1 MNRGSNG
8 ALSWAGVLAL
18 AVLLPAVNGEKA
30 HGYSSPEEL
39 ALSADGRWLYAACGD
54 SDEVVAIDTVTS
66 RVKGRINVGRRP
78 RGLAVDPSSGHV
90 FVANSWGD
98 SVTEIDTA
106 AMRAIRTMP
115 VGSEPVGVALD
126 TSAHRLYVANRISGD
141 VSVLDLDGSRDFPS
155 IPVGP
160 GASYVAAAGGGRI
173 YVTRV
178 FPDVADI
185 RDVPQNEIVGID
197 TSARKIAVR
206 FPLPG
211 VAATFHVTLAS
222 GIGAGVAAIL
232 RPKNLLPT
240 ARVEHGGIFGNSL
253 AVFGPKPAQ
262 VVSLPLDEIENSFAQ
277 PFDVAVTPGFAKI
290 FVSASGADEVAVLD
304 GRRVL
309 ALSKRTAAL
318 TNDLSAAANY
328 TIARIPV
335 GHNPRGLALSPD
347 GKRLYVAN
355 RLDDTVTYIDTAR
368 NSVAGTIQ
376 LGQSTTLTPERR
388 GERNFYSARFS
399 FARQF
404 SCSSCHLDAISDGL
418 SWDLE
423 QDGFGLDIVSTKSL
437 EALAES
443 APYKWNGTTPDLETE
458 CGQLS
463 ERYFFRSQGFRGQE
477 LTDVVSFLKSI
488 PVRPNRSRL
497 PSGQLTP
504 GQARGKAIFLRK
516 TTNDGRTIL
525 PILRCD
531 GCHYGPVFTSN
542 QSVDVG
548 TRRASDRSGL
558 FDTPQ
563 LVNLAYKRSY
573 LHDGSAKTLKDL
585 LSLFNPRDLHGV
597 TSDLSSAE
605 LDDLIEYLKTL

>member
-1 MNRGSNG
+1 
-8 ALSWAGVLAL
+8 
-18 AVLLPAVNGEKA
+18 
-30 HGYSSPEEL
+30 
-39 ALSADGRWLYAACGD
+39 
-54 SDEVVAIDTVTS
+54 VVIDTVTS
-66 RVKGRINVGRRP
+66 RVAGRIKVGRKP
-78 RGLAVDPSSGHV
+78 RGLAVDPVSGHV

-98 SVTEIDTA
+98 TVTEIDA
-106 AMRAIRTMP
+106 SAMRTVRTIP
-115 VGSEPVGVALD
+115 AGSEPVGVALD
-126 TSAHRLYVANRISGD
+126 TRTRQLYVANRISGD
-141 VSVLDLDGSRDFPS
+141 VSVMDLDGSRDYPR

-160 GASYVAAAGGGRI
+160 GASYVAAAAGGGRV
-173 YVTRV
+173 YVTRI

-185 RDVPQNEIVGID
+185 RDVPKNEIVAID
-197 TSARKIAVR
+197 TSARRIVAR
-206 FPLPG
+206 YPLSG
-211 VAATFHVTLAS
+211 VGATFHAALAS
-222 GIGAGVAAIL
+222 GEDAGVAAIL

-253 AVFGPKPAQ
+253 AVFGPAPGR
-262 VVSLPLDEIENSFAQ
+262 VVALPLDEIENSLAQ
-277 PFDVAVTPGFAKI
+277 PFDVAFAPGLARI

-309 ALSKRTAAL
+309 AMAKTANAATV
-318 TNDLSAAANY
+318 TNDLSVAASY

-335 GHNPRGLALSPD
+335 GRNPRGLALSKD

-355 RLDDTVTYIDTAR
+355 RLDDTVTYIDATR
-368 NSVAGTIQ
+368 NAVAGTIQ
-376 LGQSTTLTPERR
+376 VGQSPVLTPERR
-388 GERNFYSARFS
+388 GEQNFYAARFS

-477 LTDVVSFLKSI
+477 LADVVSFLKSI
-488 PVRPNRSRL
+488 PVRPNRFRL

-504 GQARGKAIFLRK
+504 AQSRGKAIFVRK

-525 PILRCD
+525 PPLRCD
-531 GCHYGPVFTSN
+531 ACHYGPAFTSN
-542 QSVDVG
+542 QLADVG
-548 TRRASDRSGL
+548 TRRVSDRSAL

-563 LVNLAYKRSY
+563 LINVAYKRSY
-573 LHDGSAKTLKDL
+573 LHDGSAKNLKEL
-585 LSLFNPRDLHGV
+585 LLLFNPGDLHGV
-597 TSDLSSAE
+597 TSDLSPAE
-605 LDDLIEYLKTL
+605 LEDLVEYLKTL